1 MKKLKFARMGAVVGC
16 TLFAASWNV
25 AYSESAEPVSCD
37 NISDYLD
44 CTSTG
49 RQEDIVFAFDTTGS
63 MGDEIAEMQH
73 AVIEFS
79 DAIAKAGIDY
89 NLGLTEYKDFP
100 LLELGLECGEPDDVA
115 YTVHNGGVLTDDNK
129 TMSDWI
135 KSLKASGGNDVP
147 EALLAALAHT
157 VTDQQWRADSH
168 RIAIIITDAPPH
180 PDGDDCN
187 LEDNTLP
194 EVNGGGVIEKLL
206 LAGIVTHVIG
216 PDESSMRK
224 IANKTG
230 GTFFDIEE
238 IREGKKSITDILG
251 TIAKLISCTYRIRA
265 AFGYKDNELNI
276 ETRLI
281 GKDEKTLPHVTDHT
295 RLTVTACRQDGSSTP
310 CPVYDL
316 DPETITDETV
326 YKQTADVSALSDP
339 ADLTDLSTLVK
350 VCDFS
355 TTTKATLHIGECV
368 DGETPAPNE
377 PVLKISV
384 EGKNAEASWGTDPFA
399 RGYNLLYAPYS
410 CPMGKVTLNNVA
422 AIPMEL
428 KTGIASPLASGTNL
442 YVGVQASN
450 CSGLSPITVDME
462 NCSGSSSLGEV
473 HIPVK

>member
-1 MKKLKFARMGAVVGC
+1 MKLKFARMGAVVGC

-25 AYSESAEPVSCD
+25 AYSVIDEDESVSCD

-63 MGDEIAEMQH
+63 MGDEIAEMQQ
-73 AVIEFS
+73 AVITFS
-79 DAIAKAGIDY
+79 NAIAEAGIDY

-115 YTVHNGGVLTDDNK
+115 YTVHNDGILTNNNE
-129 TMSDWI
+129 TMSGWI

-147 EALLAALAHT
+147 EALFAALSHT
-157 VTDQQWRADSH
+157 VKDQQWRADAH

-180 PDGDDCN
+180 PDDDDCN
-187 LEDNTLP
+187 LEGNTLS
-194 EVNGGGVIEKLL
+194 GVIDKLR

-216 PDESSMRK
+216 PDEPSMRD
-224 IANKTG
+224 IANETG
-230 GTFFDIEE
+230 GTFFNIDE
-238 IREGKKSITDILG
+238 IRDGKKSITDILG

-265 AFGYKDNELNI
+265 AFGYKDDTLNI

-310 CPVYDL
+310 CADYQL
-316 DPETITDETV
+316 TPETVTDETV
-326 YKQTADVSALSDP
+326 YKQTADVSALSNP

-355 TTTKATLHIGECV
+355 TTTQATLHIGECEAGV
-368 DGETPAPNE
+368 TPAPSE
-377 PVLKISV
+377 PVLSLSV
-384 EGKNAEASWGTDPFA
+384 DGKNAEASWGTDPFA
-399 RGYNLLYAPYS
+399 REYNLLYAPYS
-410 CPMGKVTLNNVA
+410 CPMGEVTLNNIGN
-422 AIPMEL
+422 IPMAL
-428 KTGIASPLASGTNL
+428 KTSIASPLASGTNL

-450 CSGLSPITVDME
+450 CSGPSPIKVKG
-462 NCSGSSSLGEV
+462 CGGSSSLGEV
-473 HIPVK
+473 HIP